1 MKMGPIVSEGQFNK
15 VLGYIREAKKA
26 GARLLCGGNE
36 KLPNNLN
43 NGWFIQPTVFENV
56 TDTMNIWKE
65 EVFGLNKCVFC
76 FFSFPNARFIVANK
90 TNKMPPKDPFC
101 AFANSKLKKR
111 QLQLPITLLT
121 DWVPLFSPR
130 IRKD

>member
-1 MKMGPIVSEGQFNK
+1 MSEGQFNK

-65 EVFGLNKCVFC
+65 EVFGLKKCVFV
-76 FFSFPNARFIVANK
+76 FVFLFSFSFSCFRFRFLV
-90 TNKMPPKDPFC
+90 F
-101 AFANSKLKKR
+101 
-111 QLQLPITLLT
+111 
-121 DWVPLFSPR
+121 LFFQTHVS
-130 IRKD
+130 